1 MSLSSA
7 CIRSSI
13 YTCRHVLTQSCL
25 CKHTQHKTIHILIHA
40 HTIHIHYYKC
50 VCTHTHTHMHAHA
63 HKAHTCAQSFT
74 HTCTCTHNHVCA
86 TTHSTQIYTFIHAHT
101 MHIHYYKC
109 THTHMHAHT
118 HACMH
123 SHTHAL
129 MYACTHTTNTHTHLH
144 LLGID
149 LLDGGRRADGF
160 RGSKSQGSMRTL
172 CCRGDCGGLS
182 PIGSLIRNLAHKHNN
197 TYMVKVGV
205 AIQIQGQDR
214 CTD

>member
-1 MSLSSA
+1 
-7 CIRSSI
+7 
-13 YTCRHVLTQSCL
+13 
-25 CKHTQHKTIHILIHA
+25 
-40 HTIHIHYYKC
+40 
-50 VCTHTHTHMHAHA
+50 MHAS
-63 HKAHTCAQSFT
+63 AQAFT
-74 HTCTCTHNHVCA
+74 HACTCSHNHVCA
-86 TTHSTQIYTFIHAHT
+86 NTHSTQLCTYSYMHTQYTYVIISACVHTHTHSCAHTQSTHALKHLHIHAHVHT
-101 MHIHYYKC
+101 IMFVQLHTAHKYTHSYMHTQHIHYYKC
-109 THTHMHAHT
+109 THT

-129 MYACTHTTNTHTHLH
+129 MYTHPHTTNTHTHLH

-214 CTD
+214 CAD